1 MAPIDPRS
9 SVSPDVFYGSPPPP
23 AQGAPSAFETL
34 PRDPRRHAA
43 ILAGIGLLG
52 TIVLGADFLRQ
63 VVVGA
68 PLFEELLKFGLA
80 LLLVTMMRVRSAPLR
95 VLVALLPGAGFGAFE
110 HAFTYAS
117 EPLLVFADR
126 VVFHAG
132 STALSM
138 AVYHAIE
145 PVPDARL
152 LWFAP
157 LPSMLVHW
165 ANNFLAVV
173 LGVGSLVGGFDGTA
187 LGLTVGFTLG
197 ILAHVATWA
206 TLVAQTRVRE
216 LAWREWTRRGPGARA
231 AGAVSAGAR
240 PGADT
245 GSSAGTGPRA
255 AQPSSAASTP
265 GLPEAHTGEGP
276 PRP

>member
-1 MAPIDPRS
+1 M
-9 SVSPDVFYGSPPPP
+9 FYGAPPPP
-23 AQGAPSAFETL
+23 APSAPSAFETL

-43 ILAGIGLLG
+43 VLAGVGLLG

-80 LLLVTMMRVRSAPLR
+80 LLLVTMLRARAGPLR
-95 VLVALLPGAGFGAFE
+95 VLVALVPGAAFGAFE

-117 EPLLVFADR
+117 EPMLVFADR

-173 LGVGSLVGGFDGTA
+173 LGVGSLVSGFDGTA

-197 ILAHVATWA
+197 ILAHVATWT
-206 TLVAQTRVRE
+206 TLLAQTRVRE
-216 LAWREWTRRGPGARA
+216 LAWREWAKRGPRSHRA
-231 AGAVSAGAR
+231 ASALSAAAR

-245 GSSAGTGPRA
+245 GSSAGTAPLG
-255 AQPSSAASTP
+255 AQPASAASTP
-265 GLPEAHTGEGP
+265 EPPAARTGEDP